1 MIKDLSDVP
10 NKPGVYQFFDSSKII
25 YIGKAKN
32 LNKRVRSYFTP
43 AKKDRKTEQIKKQA
57 IKVETFATHS
67 ETEALILE
75 QQLIKEYKPKF
86 NILLRDDKTYPFIYF
101 SGSHDFPSINLKR
114 SKQAID
120 ENFYGPYTNARLVRD
135 QIKELQKIF
144 RLRNCSNSTFNN
156 RSRPCIEYQ
165 MKRCSAPCVNL
176 ISKSDYAEDISAAQR
191 YLTSEKKHIKKI
203 LKEKM
208 QRHAELLQFEEADKY
223 KKRLDSI
230 ISLEDETSIKIHPLD
245 IDIWHGSFEDKTGL
259 AKISVRDGKVRS
271 TKTYFIDSDE
281 SSEIDNVFR
290 RAIFHNYLHK
300 NQIPRKILI
309 ANKISERKLLKEA
322 LKKTFN
328 KKVDI
333 LIKAPNGSKS
343 FLDLAKLNSKQTLI
357 NAENKEPP
365 MKLAFNEL
373 MQKFKLDIINPTLDC
388 VDISHYSGTN
398 AKAGI
403 VRFNMYGKDK
413 GFYRSYSI
421 PQKLGGNDIGSMAY
435 AINKRF
441 EKINENPD
449 VLLLDGGKAQ
459 LNAVIPMLKETR
471 TLILAI
477 EKGYKRKILTETI
490 YSENGQESISTNT
503 SLFNL
508 LIKARDEAHRFA
520 IKNNRISKQNLIKK
534 SSLDKVNG
542 VGKIIKSRL
551 FQKFGSIKNIQS
563 AGIDELSKIK
573 GVSFNLS
580 KRIHNQMNN
589 LYDD

>member
-1 MIKDLSDVP
+1 MIKDLSHVP

-25 YIGKAKN
+25 YIGKAKD

-43 AKKDRKTEQIKKQA
+43 AIKDRKTEQIKKQA

-101 SGSHDFPSINLKR
+101 LGSHDFPSIHLKR

-144 RLRNCSNSTFNN
+144 RLRNCSNSTFSN

-176 ISKSDYAEDISAAQR
+176 ISKSDYAEDISSAQR

-208 QRHAELLQFEEADKY
+208 QRHSELLQFEEADRY

-230 ISLEDETSIKIHPLD
+230 ISLEDETSINIHPLD
-245 IDIWHGSFEDKTGL
+245 IDIWHGSFEHKTGL

-271 TKTYFIDSDE
+271 TKTYLIDSDA

-300 NQIPRKILI
+300 SQIPSKILI
-309 ANKISERKLLKEA
+309 ANKISERKLLQEA
-322 LKKTFN
+322 LEKIFK
-328 KKVDI
+328 KKVNI
-333 LIKAPNGSKS
+333 FVKAPKGSKS

-357 NAENKEPP
+357 NSEKKP
-365 MKLAFNEL
+365 
-373 MQKFKLDIINPTLDC
+373 
-388 VDISHYSGTN
+388 
-398 AKAGI
+398 AKTG
-403 VRFNMYGKDK
+403 
-413 GFYRSYSI
+413 
-421 PQKLGGNDIGSMAY
+421 L
-435 AINKRF
+435 
-441 EKINENPD
+441 
-449 VLLLDGGKAQ
+449 
-459 LNAVIPMLKETR
+459 
-471 TLILAI
+471 
-477 EKGYKRKILTETI
+477 
-490 YSENGQESISTNT
+490 
-503 SLFNL
+503 
-508 LIKARDEAHRFA
+508 
-520 IKNNRISKQNLIKK
+520 
-534 SSLDKVNG
+534 
-542 VGKIIKSRL
+542 
-551 FQKFGSIKNIQS
+551 
-563 AGIDELSKIK
+563 
-573 GVSFNLS
+573 
-580 KRIHNQMNN
+580 
-589 LYDD
+589 